1 MPQAV
6 EIFQLAF
13 AEEHAARFRGRVLP
27 TAFVDVWRFLLDA
40 EPQGFL
46 AAREDGR
53 LLGYAIFVRSLR
65 AIQRKAVL
73 SGAALRWAAR
83 ALGGAFDLRLR
94 SMWRIVR
101 NKALFLTSERR
112 YRSIGDAQLLNVA
125 VHPQAR
131 GRGVATALVS
141 EGLRLLQTLGVPEVR
156 LEVRPWN
163 AAALAV
169 YARTGWREVGRT
181 RDLEGEWVV
190 MVANPGWPIP
200 AGVPRG

>member
-1 MPQAV
+1 M
-6 EIFQLAF
+6 
-13 AEEHAARFRGRVLP
+13 
-27 TAFVDVWRFLLDA
+27 LDI

-65 AIQRKAVL
+65 AIQRKALL

-101 NKALFLTSERR
+101 NKVLFLTSERR

-125 VHPQAR
+125 VHPQAQ

-141 EGLRLLQTLGVPEVR
+141 EGLRMLRTLGVPEVR

-190 MVANPGWPIP
+190 MVANP
-200 AGVPRG
+200 AGSLRG